1 MSPVP
6 NSHSSQ
12 QALLCP
18 SFSVCS
24 PERISLPAWHS
35 CLFPES
41 TPTLSFQ
48 PLPCPPAFHWPLH
61 GSDDPSLHSTFGH
74 LMPEKQAK
82 APSATYCGRDQP
94 YATPPDPVSSGLGLH
109 NGSLS
114 LTSSRAWH
122 VFLVPLL
129 HSEQP
134 STAWGPPRNLQATLS
149 SALCTLTL

>member
-6 NSHSSQ
+6 NPHSSQ

-18 SFSVCS
+18 SFSICS

-35 CLFPES
+35 CLLPG
-41 TPTLSFQ
+41 PILSSQ
-48 PLPCPPAFHWPLH
+48 PPRCPPAFHWPLH
-61 GSDDPSLHSTFGH
+61 GSDDPNLHSTFSH

-94 YATPPDPVSSGLGLH
+94 YATPPDPVGSGLGLH
-109 NGSLS
+109 NASLS
-114 LTSSRAWH
+114 LTSPRAWH
-122 VFLVPLL
+122 VFLVPQL

-134 STAWGPPRNLQATLS
+134 SIAWGPPRPPASNMS
-149 SALCTLTL
+149 SALCNLTL